1 LIKKTNAEKL
11 PTMTTHDLPNG
22 PPILCSFS
30 ILIHNR
36 SFLVRFFGE
45 KYFSPKKQ
53 TKHYL
58 FYFKKYIFKKY
69 NLNRFLNKLLKKD
82 ERKYTCKLQHN
93 KFHWVAKSKNLQG
106 RGSQRR
112 TDADVIEERGQ
123 EGGATLT
130 QRVMVPCNPLT
141 ACYSHM
147 LTRNSQYDIKTGLA
161 TLHRFGSPFR
171 FRTVRRLIL

>member
-1 LIKKTNAEKL
+1 VKNILNIFHQKNKL
-11 PTMTTHDLPNG
+11 NIIYF
-22 PPILCSFS
+22 ILKNIF
-30 ILIHNR
+30 
-36 SFLVRFFGE
+36 
-45 KYFSPKKQ
+45 
-53 TKHYL
+53 
-58 FYFKKYIFKKY
+58 FKKY